1 MKTNRAGR
9 ELIKSAE
16 SLQLVAYPDPGSDL
30 AKACQ
35 KRRISIY
42 DGNYTAHPQWAQLDG
57 RPWTIGYGDT
67 QNVWPGLRITEAEAE
82 QRFEDRLA
90 REFEPG
96 VMKLVQVPLT
106 GNEFSALVSF
116 AYNAGLGI
124 PASPKEEP
132 RGLCGSTLLRKLNA
146 GDYAGVSGE
155 WAKWNKSGGVV
166 MRGLIARREA
176 ERALFE
182 TPGDGDE

>member
-1 MKTNRAGR
+1 MRTNRAGR

-42 DGNYTAHPQWAQLDG
+42 NNGYTALLNWAQLDG
-57 RPWTIGYGDT
+57 APWTIGWGDT
-67 QNVWPGLRITEAEAE
+67 QNVRPGMTITEEEAE
-82 QRFEDRLA
+82 QRFENRLA

-96 VMKLVQVPLT
+96 VMKLVKVPLS

-124 PASPKEEP
+124 PSKPGEEP
-132 RGLCGSTLLRKLNA
+132 RGLCGSTLLRLLNE
-146 GDYAGVSGE
+146 GDYSGVSGE

-176 ERALFE
+176 ERVLFE

>member
-1 MKTNRAGR
+1 MRTNRAGC

-42 DGNYTAHPQWAQLDG
+42 NNGYTALLNWAQLDG
-57 RPWTIGYGDT
+57 APWTIGWGDT
-67 QNVWPGLRITEAEAE
+67 QNVRPGMTITEGDAEE
-82 QRFEDRLA
+82 RFENRLA
-90 REFEPG
+90 SEFEPG
-96 VMKLVQVPLT
+96 VMRLAQVPLS

-116 AYNAGLGI
+116 AYNVGLN
-124 PASPKEEP
+124 A
-132 RGLCGSTLLRKLNA
+132 LAGSTLLRKLNA
-146 GDYAGVSGE
+146 GDYAGMSAE
-155 WAKWNKSGGVV
+155 WGKWTKAGGKTL
-166 MRGLIARREA
+166 RGLVARREA
-176 ERALFE
+176 ERILFE